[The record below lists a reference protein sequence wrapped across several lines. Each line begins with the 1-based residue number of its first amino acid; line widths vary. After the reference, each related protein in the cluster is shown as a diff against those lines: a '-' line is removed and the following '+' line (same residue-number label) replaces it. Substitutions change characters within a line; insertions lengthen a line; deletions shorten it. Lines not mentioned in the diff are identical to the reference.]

1 MEGGAPTHNKYGF
14 SIEDQEQHEKQ
25 EEYYN
30 GRYSS
35 EVEKQQARWAEWLS
49 DNVVGV
55 KLEGGATR
63 PFVPHEAKENAE
75 LLDMAR
81 KGIPTEQRGMVWLG
95 VSGGRDRLDKSLAGE
110 GQLRYAEILATPLE
124 PGEDRERF
132 ERSQH
137 EIEKDLKRTF
147 PKHERLS
154 GEEYQGKLRQLL
166 CAYARRNPRVGAPPC
181 PRPTPRPPPRLPV
194 GRSCPAAHTPAWG
207 AQGTCSR

>member
-1 MEGGAPTHNKYGF
+1 MEGAAPTHNKYGF

-95 VSGGRDRLDKSLAGE
+95 VSGGRDRLEKSLAGE
-110 GQLRYAEILATPLE
+110 GQLRYVPHHPLPAFQLAEEPPTPPL
-124 PGEDRERF
+124 
-132 ERSQH
+132 
-137 EIEKDLKRTF
+137 T
-147 PKHERLS
+147 
-154 GEEYQGKLRQLL
+154 
-166 CAYARRNPRVGAPPC
+166 
-181 PRPTPRPPPRLPV
+181 RPTNQPLNTTLTLTLTLTRPDPR
-194 GRSCPAAHTPAWG
+194 
-207 AQGTCSR
+207 